1 MLMLK
6 GMNPKIHIC
15 AQVQTKKYKNYLE
28 SNKCDEVIYS
38 EEYTRYILSTATLYN
53 GMAKVLSSLFDN
65 GDGISVQIFDLDES
79 WHGKHLRKYPDIT
92 KNTIISWC
100 LEFWK
105 IWVRSMS

>member
-65 GDGISVQIFDLDES
+65 GDGISVQISIWMSRGME
-79 WHGKHLRKYPDIT
+79 KHLRKYPDII
-92 KNTIISWC
+92 KNTGILWY